1 MIPRSKQLQ
10 RTSFLAFFDVTIGE
24 YYVGTGEWERNTY
37 TDSQTVFAPRVYG
50 IDGTVFTD
58 DNFNNTAVLPP
69 GVYQINFVAWK
80 NFGDNNH
87 VDTITTPPFQ
97 LIYTSPLSSQ
107 SLAGCLGKHYL
118 RF

>member
-1 MIPRSKQLQ
+1 
-10 RTSFLAFFDVTIGE
+10 
-24 YYVGTGEWERNTY
+24 
-37 TDSQTVFAPRVYG
+37 
-50 IDGTVFTD
+50 
-58 DNFNNTAVLPP
+58 VLPP

-107 SLAGCLGKHYL
+107 ALAGCLGKHYL